1 MPSNTIIEQTFTY
14 DLPDDY
20 LAQTSSEGRTATAT
34 YNGPDKIWVF
44 IDRDTGRSDTSR
56 LVLTDEEDGADYP
69 VPEDQYKVEINCA
82 TDPVLCSLFDAKV
95 EWDTVQGQTNIVVNL
110 PDGTTYERPDPT
122 DVDHTY
128 ELDMCT
134 YNMDGTLDEN
144 GKYTGGTWTM
154 QWKQPW
160 TSWEQLIIVRNNAL
174 AGSDSKIA
182 DDMPEATKQ
191 KWLDYR
197 QKLRDLPALFGHGTD
212 EEIPAYMVNFP
223 VEPGADIAPIDAD
236 ENPPR

>member
-1 MPSNTIIEQTFTY
+1 MPSNTIITKTFTY

-20 LAQTSSEGRTATAT
+20 LAQTNTEGKTATAD

-44 IDRDTGRSDTSR
+44 IDRDSGRSDTSR
-56 LVLTDEEDGADYP
+56 LVLTDEEDGADFP
-69 VPEDQYKVEINCA
+69 VPEDQYKVEVDCA
-82 TDPVLCSLFDAKV
+82 TDPVLCSLFDAKI

-128 ELDMCT
+128 ELDMCA
-134 YNMDGTLDEN
+134 YNMDGTLTD
-144 GKYTGGTWTM
+144 GVYTGGTWTM

-182 DDMPEATKQ
+182 DDMPAATKQ

-197 QKLRDLPALFGHGTD
+197 QALRDLPATFGHGTA
-212 EEIPAYMVNFP
+212 EEFPAYMVNFP

-236 ENPPR
+236 DNPPS